1 MMKGLKSNLIGI
13 IEAIKKECSL
23 KSIKSWLINFWKE
36 NRFSL
41 IAFVLFVSLFY
52 AIDCDLSW
60 LENTKLF
67 EISRNLFFKIGCNS
81 KLNWWI
87 VLASVALAGYIIY
100 RILRDRD
107 IRLWKGLLTAALM
120 IILYHSR
127 QQFDF
132 VSLKIKDTNLVD
144 YNQLLF
150 WFLAVLCILYC
161 AKVINTWKKRHNANK
176 HISPD
181 NPGFITDIVDIDQSV
196 DENFNSYSKTLVK
209 RLLNTDL
216 SKKSFA
222 VGITGGWGSGKST
235 FLKTLKDGENG
246 FKDKAEIVEFNPW
259 MCQSPDQV
267 IADFF
272 NALREQLSSRHSRLS
287 RPIKEYAHVLNAVA
301 SSTPFESFTMIG
313 SLWPND
319 KSLQKKKDHLSR
331 QLQKMEKPVVVF
343 IDDLDRLE
351 SREIF
356 EVLRLVR
363 NTGDLCNII
372 YIVAYDK
379 EYLVSAL
386 NNKSELFNC
395 SDYLEKIFPVE
406 LHLPKIDS
414 SYLSSVFLQCF
425 NMQRAKCSK
434 DSNFFDILDKFIS
447 NQLLDYGLDDSL
459 FDFDDLIPKI
469 LFNYRRVRNFSRRF
483 ILLIDLYM
491 EKGLLDK
498 INIRDLMGI
507 ELLEIHDKSIFER
520 LSRDPDSLLTELA
533 DQYVFLEENQEAI
546 KVFSSKTPEKDL
558 GVTERIL
565 KLLFGKESIDN
576 NTVPLTSIRDKS
588 NYNTYFL
595 FRLPKEILTEDEF
608 KKIFEAGTDIKK
620 LVLSWTKNKYHK
632 SIITRF
638 DNSRYFIDIKED
650 AEKQKIYLKGTLTVF
665 EDEYEWFHYESSDFC
680 KLLEKERFTDTVI
693 DDLRN
698 TLFAWFEQMT
708 DYEKKSRLLYA
719 LYRNQGK
726 NQQNDKEYLIDNDE
740 IEELLRKN
748 MSSFFQS
755 NADLDI
761 KGLLL
766 MDINNLSSILE
777 RCCVCKK
784 YNEETETETWE
795 NVAFD
800 IMSNHFTEMEKK
812 YTREELNEAV
822 DEMIKKRIASSRISD
837 SDNITSDNEK
847 LAKYRETILCHCF
860 GSDYEKKLEEL
871 IDKCSL
877 KADEGQV
884 NAHAD

>member
-1 MMKGLKSNLIGI
+1 MKGLKSNLIGI
-13 IEAIKKECSL
+13 IEAIKEECSL
-23 KSIKSWLINFWKE
+23 KNIKSWLINFWKE

-52 AIDCDLSW
+52 AIDCNLSW

-67 EISRNLFFKIGCNS
+67 NVSKSLYTAIESNC

-87 VLASVALAGYIIY
+87 VVLFLCLAGYIIY

-107 IRLWKGLLTAALM
+107 IRLWKGLLTVALM
-120 IILYHSR
+120 IILCHSR

-150 WFLAVLCILYC
+150 WFLAVLCFLYC
-161 AKVINTWKKRHNANK
+161 VKVICSVLKKLHKVNINK
-176 HISPD
+176 ESA

-196 DENFNSYSKTLVK
+196 DENFNSYSKTLVN

-246 FKDKAEIVEFNPW
+246 FKDKVEIVEFNPW

-287 RPIKEYAHVLNAVA
+287 RPIKEYAQVLNTVA
-301 SSTPFESFTMIG
+301 ASTPFESFTKIG

-319 KSLQKKKDHLSR
+319 KSLQKKKEHLSQ

-372 YIVAYDK
+372 YVVAYDK
-379 EYLVSAL
+379 DYLVSAL
-386 NNKSELFNC
+386 SKKNEIFNS
-395 SDYLEKIFPVE
+395 SDYIEKIFPVE

-414 SYLSSVFLQCF
+414 SYLSTVFLQCF
-425 NMQRAKCSK
+425 NKQRTKNSK
-434 DSNFFDILDKFIS
+434 KTNIFSDSY
-447 NQLLDYGLDDSL
+447 DYWMKSALSEFRGLM
-459 FDFDDLIPKI
+459 PRI

-483 ILLIDLYM
+483 ALLVDIYE
-491 EKGLLDK
+491 EKGLIGK
-498 INIRDLMGI
+498 ISIRDLLGI
-507 ELLEIHDKSIFER
+507 ELLEIYDKSVFEKLAR
-520 LSRDPDSLLTELA
+520 QPEPLLKKEIYRFVYSEELDVLKMYSTKA
-533 DQYVFLEENQEAI
+533 SDEDQLKI
-546 KVFSSKTPEKDL
+546 
-558 GVTERIL
+558 TERIL
-565 KLLFGKESIDN
+565 QLLFGKKDSEGKHVDE
-576 NTVPLTSIRDKS
+576 TVPLTSIRDNS
-588 NYNTYFL
+588 NFYTYFL
-595 FRLPKEILTEDEF
+595 FRLPKDILTDEEF
-608 KKIFEAGTDIKK
+608 DELFNRRTNIKE
-620 LVLSWTKNKYHK
+620 LVMSWAKDK
-632 SIITRF
+632 SPNSVITRF
-638 DNSRYFIDIKED
+638 DESKFIIDRDID
-650 AEKQKIYLKGTLTVF
+650 SEKQKMYLNGVLNLF
-665 EDEYEWFHYESSDFC
+665 EYEYERLFYKSSDFS
-680 KLLEKERFTDTVI
+680 KLLEKNRFLQKVKDE
-693 DDLRN
+693 LKN
-698 TLFAWFEQMT
+698 TLISWFEQMT
-708 DYEKKSRLLYA
+708 DYDKKSRLLYA
-719 LYRNQGK
+719 LYKNQGK

-740 IEELLRKN
+740 IEKLLREN
-748 MSSFFQS
+748 VSSFLEKK
-755 NADLDI
+755 ADLDI
-761 KGLLL
+761 KGFL
-766 MDINNLSSILE
+766 MMDHSSLRFILE

-784 YNEETETETWE
+784 YDEETNTETWE
-795 NVAFD
+795 NIAFN
-800 IMSNHFTEMEKK
+800 IILNHFSEMEIK

-822 DEMIKKRIASSRISD
+822 EEMIKKRIVSSIKHDSDDEISD
-837 SDNITSDNEK
+837 SEK
-847 LAKYRETILCHCF
+847 LAKHRETILRQCF

-877 KADEGQV
+877 KAGESQE
-884 NAHAD
+884 NAPAD